1 MLMNFCVI
9 GTGAWGTAFALH
21 LVRLGH
27 SVTLVA
33 RRLDLATRIASD
45 HENADYLPGVPL
57 PLNLQIGYELKP
69 ALMEADVAILASPSH
84 GLREWCRKV
93 QAARDGATRLW
104 AAVSLSKGLELES
117 HLRPLEVMA
126 EELPGLMP
134 IALSGPTRA
143 EEVATGSPTAMV
155 LAAEGLSA
163 DLTGLQAGLSGP
175 ALRVY
180 LSHDPAGVEL
190 GACLKNVYAIAAGC
204 SDGLG
209 LGDNARAALLTR
221 ALTEMVRVGTALGA
235 SPETFYGLGGFG
247 DLVATC
253 CGTWSR
259 NREFGFRI
267 GQGATPRD
275 LLARRRTVVEGYRTT
290 ASFHKLCDEKD
301 IQAPILNQ
309 VHAILYEGLT
319 PADAIGRLMSRD
331 LKME

>member
-1 MLMNFCVI
+1 MNFCVI

-27 SVTLVA
+27 TVTLVA
-33 RRLDLATRIASD
+33 RRLDHATRIASER
-45 HENADYLPGVPL
+45 ENTDYLPGVTL

-84 GLREWCRKV
+84 GLRAWCRKV
-93 QAARDGATRLW
+93 QAARDDATRLW
-104 AAVSLSKGLELES
+104 AAVSLSKGLELEA

-126 EELPGLMP
+126 DELPGLTP

-155 LAAEGLSA
+155 LAADEGSP
-163 DLTGLQAGLSGP
+163 DLTNLQAALSGP

-180 LSHDPAGVEL
+180 LSHDPIGVEL
-190 GACLKNVYAIAAGC
+190 GGCLKNVYAIAAGC

-235 SPETFYGLGGFG
+235 GPETFYGLGGFG

-267 GQGATPRD
+267 GQGASPD
-275 LLARRRTVVEGYRTT
+275 ELLARRKTVVEGYRTT
-290 ASFHKLCDEKD
+290 AAFNQLCRENE
-301 IQAPILNQ
+301 IQAPILSQ
-309 VHAILYEGLT
+309 VHAVLYEGLT
-319 PADAIGRLMSRD
+319 PEAAIGRLMSRD
-331 LKME
+331 LKRE

>member
-1 MLMNFCVI
+1 MNFCVI

-27 SVTLVA
+27 TVTLVA

-45 HENADYLPGVPL
+45 RENADYLPGVAL

-93 QAARDGATRLW
+93 QAARVGATRLW

-117 HLRPLEVMA
+117 HLRPLEVMG
-126 EELPGLMP
+126 EELPGVVP

-155 LAAEGLSA
+155 LAADEGSE
-163 DLTGLQAGLSGP
+163 DLTGLQAALSGP

-180 LSHDPAGVEL
+180 LSHDPVGVEL

-235 SPETFYGLGGFG
+235 NPETFYGLGGFG

-267 GQGATPRD
+267 GQGASPGD

-290 ASFHKLCDEKD
+290 ASFHQLCLEKE

-309 VHAILYEGLT
+309 VHAVLYEGL
-319 PADAIGRLMSRD
+319 PPGAAIGRLMSRD
-331 LKME
+331 LKKE

>member
-1 MLMNFCVI
+1 MNFCVI

-27 SVTLVA
+27 TVTLVA
-33 RRLDLATRIASD
+33 RRLDHATRIASD
-45 HENADYLPGVPL
+45 RENADYLPGVAL
-57 PLNLQIGYELKP
+57 PLNLQIGFELKP
-69 ALMEADVAILASPSH
+69 ALMEADVVILASPSH

-93 QAARDGATRLW
+93 QVARSGATRLW

-117 HLRPLEVMA
+117 HRRPLEVLA

-143 EEVATGSPTAMV
+143 REVATGSPTAMV
-155 LAAEGLSA
+155 LAADGPSE
-163 DLTGLQAGLSGP
+163 DLIGLQAALSGP

-180 LSHDPAGVEL
+180 VSHDPVGVEL

-259 NREFGFRI
+259 NRDFGYRI
-267 GQGATPRD
+267 GQGASTDD
-275 LLARRRTVVEGYRTT
+275 LLDHRKTVVEGYRTT
-290 ASFHKLCDEKD
+290 ASFHQLCREKE

-319 PADAIGRLMSRD
+319 PGAAISRLMSRD